1 MQIEFLSDIYLV
13 LLRKLYV
20 EKGNAVWYG
29 GDMRFDIEGFITF
42 DTEDASLVNV
52 LTGDCIELSQT
63 STRLLAELL
72 DHHGDLLSRNEIFQ
86 SVFDKYGARASN
98 SNLNQYIS
106 TLRRNLC
113 DLGVEKEIIVTV
125 PRIGFKISEEAI
137 INNDREYRTP
147 CLEEKQAEAPAQYP
161 ITRYRPLFTK
171 ALIVAFVSMLLL
183 INVEFS
189 RVDNSTQKVVQDKCR
204 IFMPSAL
211 SLQDVTDSFNL
222 ASQPLDCSSI
232 KDVYVYRQ
240 QIKSTIG
247 NYMQLLIVECK
258 REKSNCVSF
267 YVREQRNV

>member
-1 MQIEFLSDIYLV
+1 
-13 LLRKLYV
+13 
-20 EKGNAVWYG
+20 
-29 GDMRFDIEGFITF
+29 MRFDIEGFITF

-72 DHHGDLLSRNEIFQ
+72 EHQGDLLSRNEIFQ

-125 PRIGFKISEEAI
+125 PRIGFKISEDAI
-137 INNDREYRTP
+137 INNDREYKTP
-147 CLEEKQAEAPAQYP
+147 CLDEKMPDAPAPPVYQKR
-161 ITRYRPLFTK
+161 RYWPLFTK
-171 ALIVAFVSMLLL
+171 LLIVAASIIIMFGIYVGIS
-183 INVEFS
+183 NVNDE
-189 RVDNSTQKVVQDKCR
+189 TQEIAHGKCQ
-204 IFMPSAL
+204 FFLSPAL
-211 SLQDVTDSFNL
+211 SMKEVEESFHL

-232 KDVYVYRQ
+232 KDIYVYRQ
-240 QIKSTIG
+240 QIKSSLG

-258 REKSNCVSF
+258 RSKSICVSF
-267 YVREQRNV
+267 YIREQGNG

>member
-1 MQIEFLSDIYLV
+1 
-13 LLRKLYV
+13 
-20 EKGNAVWYG
+20 
-29 GDMRFDIEGFITF
+29 MRFDIEGFITF

-72 DHHGDLLSRNEIFQ
+72 NHQGDLLSRNEIFQ

-125 PRIGFKISEEAI
+125 PRIGFKISEDAI
-137 INNDREYRTP
+137 INNDREYKTP
-147 CLEEKQAEAPAQYP
+147 CLDEKMPDVPPVYQKR
-161 ITRYRPLFTK
+161 RYWPLFTK
-171 ALIVAFVSMLLL
+171 LFIVAAGIILVLG
-183 INVEFS
+183 INVGIS
-189 RVDNSTQKVVQDKCR
+189 NVDDETQEIVHGKCQ
-204 IFMPSAL
+204 FFLSPAL
-211 SLQDVTDSFNL
+211 SMKEVEESFRL
-222 ASQPLDCSSI
+222 ASQPLDCASI

-240 QIKSTIG
+240 QINSSLG

-258 REKSNCVSF
+258 KSKKICVSF
-267 YVREQRNV
+267 YIREQGNG